1 MMTEIQDRWYATG
14 RRKSAI
20 ARVWLSPGTGL
31 IKVNKR
37 EFEEYFGRP
46 TSRLVVMQAL
56 ELTEY
61 AGKVDLMVNVC
72 GGGMMGQAAAIKHG
86 ISRALEKKDPELRP
100 TLKKAGY
107 LTRDARVKERKKY
120 GRRGA
125 RARFQFSKR

>member
-1 MMTEIQDRWYATG
+1 MTTAATDRWYATG

-20 ARVWLSPGTGL
+20 ARVWMSLGTGE
-31 IKVNKR
+31 IKINKR
-37 EFEEYFGRP
+37 EFEEYFGRA

-56 ELTEY
+56 ELTDF
-61 AGKVDLMVNVC
+61 AHKVDLMVNVC
-72 GGGMMGQAAAIKHG
+72 GGGMTGQAAAIKHG
-86 ISRALEKKDPELRP
+86 ISRALEKMDPELRAQ
-100 TLKKAGY
+100 LKKAGY

>member
-1 MMTEIQDRWYATG
+1 MTTAVQDRWYATG
-14 RRKSAI
+14 RRKSAV
-20 ARVWLSPGTGL
+20 ARVWMSLGTGQ

-37 EFEEYFGRP
+37 EFEDYFSRP
-46 TSRLVVMQAL
+46 TSRLVVKQAL
-56 ELTEY
+56 ELTEFTE
-61 AGKVDLMVNVC
+61 KVDLMCNVA

-86 ISRALEKKDPELRP
+86 ISRALEKMDPELRP
-100 TLKKAGY
+100 TLKKVGY

>member
-1 MMTEIQDRWYATG
+1 MMTESTDRWYATG

-20 ARVWLSPGTGL
+20 ARVWLSPGSGKIL
-31 IKVNKR
+31 INKR
-37 EFEEYFGRP
+37 SFEDYFGRA

-56 ELTEY
+56 ELTEN
-61 AGKVDLMVNVC
+61 AHKVDLMVNVR
-72 GGGMMGQAAAIKHG
+72 GGGMTGQAAAIKHG
-86 ISRALEKKDPELRP
+86 ISRALEKMSSELRP
-100 TLKKAGY
+100 VLKKAGY

>member
-1 MMTEIQDRWYATG
+1 MMTETPDRWYATG
-14 RRKSAI
+14 RRKAAI
-20 ARVWLSPGTGL
+20 ARVWLSPGTGQ
-31 IKVNKR
+31 IKINKR
-37 EFEEYFGRP
+37 DFEEYFGRA

-56 ELTEY
+56 ELTDN
-61 AGKVDLMVNVC
+61 AHKVDLMVNVC

-86 ISRALEKKDPELRP
+86 ISRALEKMDPELRP
-100 TLKKAGY
+100 TLKKVGY

>member
-1 MMTEIQDRWYATG
+1 MMSEANERWYATG

-20 ARVWLSPGTGL
+20 ARVWMSLGSGE
-31 IKVNKR
+31 IKINKR
-37 EFEEYFGRP
+37 EFEDYFGRA

-56 ELTEY
+56 ELTDF
-61 AGKVDLMVNVC
+61 AHKVDLMVNVC
-72 GGGMMGQAAAIKHG
+72 GGGMTGQAAAIKHG
-86 ISRALEKKDPELRP
+86 ISRALEKMDPELRA